1 MTAAL
6 SGVELEE
13 VVKEKQIGEV
23 TVSVDREAS
32 AEEGRGRTM
41 T

>member
-1 MTAAL
+1 MTTAL
-6 SGVELEE
+6 SGDELEE

-23 TVSVDREAS
+23 TVSVGREAS
-32 AEEGRGRTM
+32 AEEGRGRMM